1 MNYQHLYHA
10 GNFADVFKHVILCL
24 CLEKFHEKN
33 SGFFVL
39 DTHGGAGK
47 YSLNEAIKLNSF
59 EADDGILKILKQ
71 SNFQEILPVSFLK
84 ILAKINICE
93 IDDLTN
99 KIKDYPGSPLFIKNF
114 LRAQDR
120 AIFVEKSPEVFY
132 QLKRNFQGNKKIICE
147 NIDGFSLLK
156 SKLPPLENRGL
167 IIVDPAYE
175 KFNQKVSSDYQ
186 CCFSGL
192 VNAQKRFAHGVYLL
206 WFPIIEGQEKLLE
219 DFYQQL
225 KQLKFKNAL
234 QIIFDIG
241 FSKNFSSQV
250 KLSTNQILQ
259 KNKMHSCGM
268 FIFNASF
275 GLEEKLNFYLPRILN
290 ALKIANN
297 CNITLSKF

>member
-33 SGFFVL
+33 SGFFAL
-39 DTHGGAGK
+39 DTHAGAGK
-47 YSLNEAIKLNSF
+47 YSLNEIMQLNSF
-59 EADDGILKILKQ
+59 EANDGILKILRH
-71 SNFQEILPVSFLK
+71 SNFQEILPLSFLK
-84 ILAKINICE
+84 ILAKINVCE
-93 IDDLTN
+93 IVDLPS
-99 KIKDYPGSPLFIKNF
+99 KIKDYPGSPIFIKKF

-120 AIFVEKSPEVFY
+120 GVFAEKSPEIFY

-147 NIDGFSLLK
+147 KIDGFSTLK

-167 IIVDPAYE
+167 IIIDPAYE
-175 KFNQKVSSDYQ
+175 KFNQKISSDYQ
-186 CCFSGL
+186 YCFSGL

-206 WFPIIEGQEKLLE
+206 WFPIIKGQEKLLE
-219 DFYQQL
+219 DFCQQL
-225 KQLKFKNAL
+225 RELKFKNIL

-241 FSKNFSSQV
+241 FSKNFSSQIN
-250 KLSTNQILQ
+250 LSANQIIQ

-275 GLEEKLNFYLPRILN
+275 GLEEKLNFYLPKILN
-290 ALKIANN
+290 ALKISSN
-297 CNITLSKF
+297 CSYNLRN